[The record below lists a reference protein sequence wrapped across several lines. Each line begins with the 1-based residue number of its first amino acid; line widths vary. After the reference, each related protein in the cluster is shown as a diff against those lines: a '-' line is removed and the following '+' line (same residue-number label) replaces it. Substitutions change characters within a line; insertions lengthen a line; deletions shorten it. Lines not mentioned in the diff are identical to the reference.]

1 VAGLVVARVAKRPG
15 RKRATNVNRYLCGK
29 VMKQETL
36 LMPRNT
42 VGVVITGDER
52 AGQRLMRLQSPLE
65 VLNITKAQKL
75 AGEELI
81 RLKDLCRRY
90 YFDTPR
96 PFPKVSDPDRSQG
109 HDGEVSAEVIDL
121 GQKHMRRYT
130 IAVDVL
136 QKAGRGVIPVIMAV
150 CFESRMPTANERP
163 KLYKG
168 LSELARLWG
177 LNVKD

>member
-1 VAGLVVARVAKRPG
+1 VDRYPSGEAR
-15 RKRATNVNRYLCGK
+15 
-29 VMKQETL
+29 KQETM

-42 VGVVITGDER
+42 VGVVLTGDER
-52 AGQRLMRLQSPLE
+52 TGRGLMRLQSPLE

-96 PFPKVSDPDRSQG
+96 PFPKVSDPDRSHG
-109 HDGEVSAEVIDL
+109 HDGDLSAEVIDL

-150 CFESRMPTANERP
+150 CFESRMPTADERP
-163 KLYKG
+163 KLRIG
-168 LSELARLWG
+168 LSALAGLWG